1 MSRVVSLVLL
11 GASIVAM
18 GVVMLLGTS
27 AAVPYFGPTR
37 PFLTLG
43 GSPSPITV
51 TVLTWFAAVAAGAG
65 TLAGLHALRRGPFAA
80 PRRLLLAGAVTA
92 CVFALLPPVASV
104 DMLNYA
110 IYGRIADLGRDPY
123 VTTPLRLAR
132 TGDPV
137 GALLPSG
144 WQRVPTV
151 YGPIATAVQ
160 WLAAHIGGNSMAR
173 ILFLLKWANATAFI
187 GTGLLLDRL
196 ARPDPARRVRACLLW
211 TVNPIMLFWMV
222 GSGHADAL
230 AVLFL
235 VAAVYAARRS
245 AFAGGMAAGASVAV
259 KASFLFPAAGLV
271 AAAWLSPARHRRAA
285 AVAAGLLLVG
295 GGGYVLA
302 GPAALHSLNAR
313 LGRTKDRYLPVPEPV
328 LRHHGPYLA
337 WMSLLAVGL
346 TAFLWWRSGLPVAFW
361 RRTAAGASPGV
372 AVPDVAL
379 PVAAAGGGPD
389 HTPVAAV
396 PAAAAPP
403 VPAAAPPGVPSPAPV
418 SPLWAVLPVAVLGFG
433 TTLVSPLQYPW
444 YDAML
449 LPLAALL
456 PYRCLDA
463 LIVARGVMLAVMTLP
478 GVRVNGYQHLGVRW
492 ADLVWLIVF
501 VVAVWRASRDTTS
514 GQGSRRRDR
523 NTARTNPTTPR
534 TVSTP
539 GTAQP

>member
-245 AFAGGMAAGASVAV
+245 AFQVSRYRNFAVSSQLANASPAASITWISTFVLSFWTRKGSPTGRSCRVFGVGAACCRRVVACWKYFSASAFSGVIEPPMSCSVR
-259 KASFLFPAAGLV
+259 ASSVITASSRRLFPA
-271 AAAWLSPARHRRAA
+271 P
-285 AVAAGLLLVG
+285 
-295 GGGYVLA
+295 
-302 GPAALHSLNAR
+302 
-313 LGRTKDRYLPVPEPV
+313 
-328 LRHHGPYLA
+328 
-337 WMSLLAVGL
+337 
-346 TAFLWWRSGLPVAFW
+346 
-361 RRTAAGASPGV
+361 
-372 AVPDVAL
+372 
-379 PVAAAGGGPD
+379 
-389 HTPVAAV
+389 
-396 PAAAAPP
+396 
-403 VPAAAPPGVPSPAPV
+403 
-418 SPLWAVLPVAVLGFG
+418 
-433 TTLVSPLQYPW
+433 
-444 YDAML
+444 
-449 LPLAALL
+449 
-456 PYRCLDA
+456 
-463 LIVARGVMLAVMTLP
+463 TLP
-478 GVRVNGYQHLGVRW
+478 T
-492 ADLVWLIVF
+492 
-501 VVAVWRASRDTTS
+501 RAS
-514 GQGSRRRDR
+514 
-523 NTARTNPTTPR
+523 
-534 TVSTP
+534 
-539 GTAQP
+539 